1 MNGLQRLL
9 IGAWMYVDLPAGFR
23 DIGRLQKIQD
33 KDGAAQLMTE
43 IFGDFDQEF
52 EEMGI
57 KYEPSPPKSS

>member
-1 MNGLQRLL
+1 
-9 IGAWMYVDLPAGFR
+9 MYVDLPAGFR

-33 KDGAAQLMTE
+33 KDGAAQLMTA

-57 KYEPSPPKSS
+57 KYGALSAQVLVIGMLCFL